1 MAKKVQRQIRY
12 EFRSEPD
19 PAVHH
24 MNFVII
30 NETRQSDKIAQ
41 KLQEIFAPVED
52 VRIRTSGAVKGT
64 RIKYTLV
71 SFDSYTPNPLRTNLL
86 NVYKGKISRDPNLTE
101 RQSSEGLANYVDSHF
116 SNPENLS

>member
-1 MAKKVQRQIRY
+1 MAKKIQRQIRY
-12 EFRSEPD
+12 EFRSESD
-19 PAVHH
+19 PIVHH

-30 NETRQSDKIAQ
+30 NETRQSDKIEQ
-41 KLQEIFAPVED
+41 KVQEIFAPVDE

-64 RIKYTLV
+64 KIKYTLF

-86 NVYKGKISRDPNLTE
+86 NVYRGKITRDPNLTE
-101 RQSSEGLANYVDSHF
+101 RQSPEGLTNYVDSYF